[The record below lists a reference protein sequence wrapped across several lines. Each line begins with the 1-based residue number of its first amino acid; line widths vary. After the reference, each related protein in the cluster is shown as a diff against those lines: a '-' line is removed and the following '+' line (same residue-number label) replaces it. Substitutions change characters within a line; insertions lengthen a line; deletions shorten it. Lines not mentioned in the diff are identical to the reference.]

1 MTNTDNKFIEIKGV
15 SKNFGDVLA
24 VDNVDLEIKK
34 GELFSILGASGSG
47 KTTLLRILAGLE
59 IPSQGSILIDGVD
72 MTQLAPY
79 DRPVNIMFQNYA
91 LFPHMS
97 VFESFDNVLKKII
110 NGKL

>member
-1 MTNTDNKFIEIKGV
+1 MTSNEENFIEINGV
-15 SKNFGDVLA
+15 SKNFGEVVA
-24 VDNVDLEIKK
+24 VDNVDLAIKK
-34 GELFSILGASGSG
+34 GELFSILGAAGSG

-72 MTQLAPY
+72 MTSVSPY

-97 VFESFDNVLKKII
+97 VFDNIA
-110 NGKL
+110 